1 MEFMVLKGDGIGP
14 EVMESALNIIN
25 IFNTNFFLKLEPIS
39 YDINARTL
47 KQGKWNIDK
56 VLEEA
61 KKFKCILKAPMGDP
75 DIRNVEGTEAGL
87 DIILSLRFK
96 LDLFANV
103 RPVRLFPGVISPL
116 RKFEKPFSIDYV
128 ILRENSEG
136 LYSSHFGGLNLRDEL
151 AIDIQTITKMGA
163 ERIAEIAVD
172 LTKKSN
178 GRPLDGKKVLTI
190 VDKSNVL
197 KSFAFFRK
205 VVSNYASKYNDIELS
220 YMYADAM
227 EQEMVLHPE
236 RLNVIVTENM
246 FGDLLSDLGAAT
258 VGGLGMAYSANLS
271 KDRGMFEPVHGSA
284 NDIAGKNIANP
295 VAMLMSLSLMLDWL
309 DFKDYAKKLENS
321 IISALKD
328 GIKTVDL
335 GGNYSTK
342 SFTDEIIKRLLEM

>member
-205 VVSNYASKYNDIELS
+205 VVSNYASKY
-220 YMYADAM
+220 
-227 EQEMVLHPE
+227 
-236 RLNVIVTENM
+236 
-246 FGDLLSDLGAAT
+246 
-258 VGGLGMAYSANLS
+258 
-271 KDRGMFEPVHGSA
+271 
-284 NDIAGKNIANP
+284 
-295 VAMLMSLSLMLDWL
+295 
-309 DFKDYAKKLENS
+309 
-321 IISALKD
+321 
-328 GIKTVDL
+328 
-335 GGNYSTK
+335 
-342 SFTDEIIKRLLEM
+342 